1 MLWFYSALFYFNSQ
15 PKLTIKTQW
24 FIKIIAALLQ
34 KKQKKKETEHVW
46 QLMQSGSTQSQKA
59 GAGTDETI
67 SPELRDNRYKEWSSK
82 AHTSRNRWLQSHQ
95 KNFK

>member
-24 FIKIIAALLQ
+24 CIKIIAALIQ
-34 KKQKKKETEHVW
+34 KKTKKKEMEKHVW
-46 QLMQSGSTQSQKA
+46 QLTQSGSTQSQKA
-59 GAGTDETI
+59 GASTDETI
-67 SPELRDNRYKEWSSK
+67 SPGLRDNRYKEWSQ